1 MRGLRYWKEQTR
13 GSICQPPDASAA
25 AGLEEQRDVWQQEV
39 AAATA
44 TLEELKAACEVEQE
58 NLRQAKSRGK
68 SLRVERKAEEGKLE
82 LAREAVLEAQ
92 AKGPDARFRREKEE
106 EEEEIVAGEDI
117 LSVAAEALT
126 LAAATEIETTD
137 TEEQS
142 VDAGKNP
149 VAFAKC

>member
-106 EEEEIVAGEDI
+106 EELVAGEDI
-117 LSVAAEALT
+117 LSVAAEALK

-142 VDAGKNP
+142 IAAGENP